1 MASSESLT
9 RLLST
14 TPENLARLQLDAIKE
29 HAVNILKRVIFLLEE
44 GRYSDIEEMLQRSPA
59 GDCMGTDHHFID
71 FAWAPDPDDGLD
83 ILEVL
88 EMLERLQSKVD
99 DLC

>member
-14 TPENLARLQLDAIKE
+14 TPENLARLQLDAIKD
-29 HAVNILKRVIFLLEE
+29 HVINILKRVIFLIEE
-44 GRYSDIEEMLQRSPA
+44 GRYSDIEEMLDRSPA
-59 GDCMGTDHHFID
+59 GDCMGTDHHFIN
-71 FAWAPDPDDGLD
+71 FAWEANPNDGLD

-88 EMLERLQSKVD
+88 EMLEQLQTKAD
-99 DLC
+99 GY